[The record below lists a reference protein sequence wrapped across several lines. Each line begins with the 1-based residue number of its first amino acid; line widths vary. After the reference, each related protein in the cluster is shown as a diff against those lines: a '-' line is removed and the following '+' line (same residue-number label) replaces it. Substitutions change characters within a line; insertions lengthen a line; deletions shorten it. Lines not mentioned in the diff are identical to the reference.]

1 MNVTAL
7 VAHLMCFSAG
17 FIAHYTLAH
26 YEQGPVNV
34 TALVAH
40 LMYLA
45 ANGGLENA
53 SVLPDTFGT
62 AAFVAVAAAGEIS
75 ECRLKQL

>member
-1 MNVTAL
+1 M
-7 VAHLMCFSAG
+7 
-17 FIAHYTLAH
+17 
-26 YEQGPVNV
+26 NV